1 MDLLD
6 LTPPQLEWKIYK
18 GDTSKFTILV
28 LDEEG
33 EALDISNY
41 TFLSKLKN
49 SAAQLIVNLVVTKLN
64 NAITIEVPV
73 ATTLTIANQR
83 LYFDLQGTNNT
94 TAEVTTFLNGTL
106 FTEGDVT
113 N

>member
-1 MDLLD
+1 MGEVVVCVVWGLMGERGWL
-6 LTPPQLEWKIYK
+6 
-18 GDTSKFTILV
+18 

-49 SAAQLIVNLVVTKLN
+49 NSVGLIVNLVVTKLD
-64 NAITIEVPV
+64 NAVTIEVPV
-73 ATTLTIANQR
+73 ATTNTIANQR

-94 TAEVTTFLNGTL
+94 TAEVTTFLTGTL